1 MKINRELQLE
11 ILKLLADAY
20 PRYVIANE
28 IPGDKDEINIH
39 LHYLIEHGLV
49 NGTIVDLL
57 SGERILPAAVITAS
71 GLDFLAD
78 DGGLSAILGVVT
90 VKLHEE
96 TIRQLLV
103 DRVNRADLPAEQR
116 SSLLQ
121 VIRKLPARALQ
132 IATEKLLENG
142 ADRMLDEAPSIYTWL
157 NQLAAQQVS

>member
-1 MKINRELQLE
+1 MNLNRGRQLE
-11 ILKLLADAY
+11 ILNALADAY
-20 PRYVIANE
+20 PRYVTSKE
-28 IPGDKDEINIH
+28 LPGDKDEVNIN
-39 LHYLIEHGLV
+39 LHYLIEHRLV
-49 NGTIVDLL
+49 SGTIADFM
-57 SGERILPAAVITAS
+57 SGERFVPAAVITAS

-96 TIRQLLV
+96 TIRQLLI

-157 NQLAAQQVS
+157 TQLAAQQVS

>member
-1 MKINRELQLE
+1 MQINRERQLE
-11 ILKLLADAY
+11 LLKLLAGAY
-20 PRYVIANE
+20 PHYVTARD
-28 IPGDKDEINIH
+28 IPGDKSEVNAN

-49 NGTIVDLL
+49 NGSITEFM
-57 SGERILPAAVITAS
+57 SGERPVMSAIITAS

-96 TIRQLLV
+96 SIRQILA

-157 NQLAAQQVS
+157 TQLAAQQVS

>member
-1 MKINRELQLE
+1 MRINRERQLE
-11 ILKLLADAY
+11 LLKLLADAY
-20 PRYVIANE
+20 PHYVVANN
-28 IPGDKDEINIH
+28 IPGDRDSANVN

-49 NGTIVDLL
+49 NGQITEFM
-57 SGERILPAAVITAS
+57 SGERPVGMAIITAA

-96 TIRQLLV
+96 SIRQLLM

-132 IATEKLLENG
+132 IATEKLLEKG

-157 NQLAAQQVS
+157 TQLAAQQGG